1 MVSKIKQGKTYEH
14 GAFFKYQDLYK
25 RLLDLMTILP
35 SDRIGDKGTYIQNNN
50 ESHIIN
56 RNVIIQLREKKNKI
70 MNNIENLIE
79 SLSSYHSIQLGKS
92 NDISK
97 NNKSFSYNKYR
108 TNQNLRKKNPI
119 KLSLKIPNTSRGG
132 TFKTLGKS
140 QFDSINKIKKKK
152 NLKINSLRKFNK
164 TINDKNNN
172 FRFITTDIQTPEQKR
187 NNTLKKVNKLVG
199 HSYEDRKFPNINKGY
214 SRNTNSIKDIN
225 IMKYINNT
233 YYKNSYSKIN
243 AMNIVHSNYFL
254 TKDNDNRKKNIKFF
268 KYINGENSK
277 GLSAKKYFINFLPY
291 KKIKWINKSK
301 VKE

>member
-164 TINDKNNN
+164 TINAKNNN
-172 FRFITTDIQTPEQKR
+172 FRFITTDIQTPEHKKV
-187 NNTLKKVNKLVG
+187 NTLKNVSKLVG
-199 HSYEDRKFPNINKGY
+199 HSYEDRKFPNINAGH
-214 SRNTNSIKDIN
+214 SRNRNSIKDIN
-225 IMKYINNT
+225 ILKYINST
-233 YYKNSYSKIN
+233 SYRNSYSKIN
-243 AMNIVHSNYFL
+243 AMNFVHSNYFL
-254 TKDNDNRKKNIKFF
+254 TKDNDNRNKNIKFF
-268 KYINGENSK
+268 KYTNGENSK

-291 KKIKWINKSK
+291 KKIK
-301 VKE
+301 

>member
-164 TINDKNNN
+164 TINSKNNN
-172 FRFITTDIQTPEQKR
+172 FRFIKTDIQTPEQKR

-243 AMNIVHSNYFL
+243 AMNFVHSNYFL
-254 TKDNDNRKKNIKFF
+254 TKVNDNRKKNIKFF

-277 GLSAKKYFINFLPY
+277 GLSAKKYFINFLPN
-291 KKIKWINKSK
+291 KKIK
-301 VKE
+301 